1 MDFIPVIDLKE
12 GQVVQA
18 IAGQRDHYQPIR
30 SQLFSG
36 ANPFTALEAILSQ
49 GFFSTV
55 YIADLDRLMGVGSHQ
70 ALIQALISRFP
81 TVRFWVD
88 AGGPD
93 AVQPEGSSN
102 LTPVIGTES
111 LVDGRLPEGFG
122 PSDDWIL
129 SLDFIRGQPMGSAEI
144 ISQPQRWPKN
154 VIVMSL
160 DAVGRGLGPDLDLFD
175 CMQQVNTRSRYFL
188 AGGVRNRLDVL
199 QARAAGA
206 AGILL
211 ASALHKGDLTAE
223 TLSEFSA

>member
-36 ANPFTALEAILSQ
+36 ANPFIALEAILSWDV
-49 GFFSTV
+49 FSTV

-70 ALIQALISRFP
+70 ALIQALIRRFP

-93 AVQPEGSSN
+93 AVQPQGSTYP
-102 LTPVIGTES
+102 TPVIGTES
-111 LVDGRLPEGFG
+111 LADGQLPAGFG
-122 PSDDWIL
+122 PLDDWIL
-129 SLDFIRGQPMGSAEI
+129 SLDFIGGQPMGSAEI

-160 DAVGRGLGPDLDLFD
+160 DAVGRGLGPDLDRFRAL
-175 CMQQVNTRSRYFL
+175 QQVSTRPRYFL
-188 AGGVRNRLDVL
+188 AGGVRNRTDVL

-211 ASALHKGDLTAE
+211 ASALHKGDLTAD
-223 TLSEFSA
+223 TVSEFSA

>member
-55 YIADLDRLMGVGSHQ
+55 YIADLDRLMGMGSHQ
-70 ALIQALISRFP
+70 SLIQALISGFP
-81 TVRFWVD
+81 KVRFWVD

-93 AVQPEGSSN
+93 PVQSKGSSN

-111 LVDGRLPEGFG
+111 LVDGRLPESSG
-122 PSDDWIL
+122 PPDDWIL
-129 SLDFIRGQPMGSAEI
+129 SLDFMGGQLMGSAKVL
-144 ISQPQRWPKN
+144 SQPQNWPKN
-154 VIVMSL
+154 VILMSL
-160 DAVGRGLGPDLDLFD
+160 DAVGRGLGPDLDRFRTL
-175 CMQQVNTRSRYFL
+175 QQVNTRPRYFL
-188 AGGVRNRLDVL
+188 AGGVRNRTDVL

-211 ASALHKGDLTAE
+211 ASALHSGDLSAE
-223 TLSEFSA
+223 TLSEFGA